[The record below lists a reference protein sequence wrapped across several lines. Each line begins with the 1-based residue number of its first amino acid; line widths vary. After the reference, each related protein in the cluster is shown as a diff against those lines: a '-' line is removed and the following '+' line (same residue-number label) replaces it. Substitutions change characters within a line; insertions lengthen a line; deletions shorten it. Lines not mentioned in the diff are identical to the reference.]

1 MSLINIILFRYS
13 LTKAP
18 EWYRRCLK
26 MFIMAEMGVK
36 MDEVD
41 KFVDNYLQAT
51 EHGKCR

>member
-1 MSLINIILFRYS
+1 MSLIFLFRYS

-26 MFIMAEMGVK
+26 MFIMAELGVK

-41 KFVDNYLQAT
+41 KLEEVDKAD
-51 EHGKCR
+51 